1 MIRFNPTRPFFSSLT
16 CLSCI
21 ILMTLGLGFFS
32 SSAQAFCG
40 FYVAKANSQL
50 FNRASTVVVAR
61 KDHNTVITMAAD
73 YQGEAK
79 DFALVVP
86 VPEILEKG
94 QIHVAS
100 KALVEHLDAFTA
112 PRLVEYFDRNP
123 CEPEIAFSQAWMRMD
138 ASPEEFNILEDAPL
152 GVTIEAQYQVEEY
165 DILILSAKQSSGLQT
180 WLDANGYQVP
190 AKAQKVLASYIKQ
203 GMKFFV
209 AKINLEQQDRL
220 GIQKLRPLQM
230 AFSSKR
236 FMLPIRLGTVNAQQ
250 DQEMFV
256 LGLSTKGRIETTN
269 YRTIKIPTDIELP
282 LYTAEVFGD
291 FYKAMFTKAIEQDHG
306 VMLEYAWNIATCD
319 PCASQPLSN
328 SQLRQLGAYWLSQG
342 QTAGTTLGNTFVTR
356 LHLRYNANTFPEDL
370 MLQETG
376 DRSHFQGRYILRHPW
391 QGERKDCSKAAAYL
405 DSLPATF
412 EQQAQNIARLTGW
425 DISAIRDTMAQNGQ
439 PFETPEQATLWWQ
452 SLWDHPS

>member
-1 MIRFNPTRPFFSSLT
+1 MIQVNTASQLLSLLT
-16 CLSCI
+16 SLKFT
-21 ILMTLGLGFFS
+21 ILMIVMVIFFS

-50 FNRASTVVVAR
+50 FNQASTVVVAR

-73 YQGEAK
+73 YQGDAK
-79 DFALVVP
+79 DFALVIP

-94 QIHVAS
+94 QIHVAP
-100 KALVEHLDAFTA
+100 KALVEHLDAYTA

-123 CEPEIAFSQAWMRMD
+123 CATKVVFSEAFLRMD
-138 ASPEEFNILEDAPL
+138 ASPEEMDLVADASL

-180 WLDANGYQVP
+180 WLDAKGYQVP
-190 AKAQKVLASYIKQ
+190 AKARKVLASYIKQ

-209 AKINLEQQDRL
+209 AKINLEEQGRL

-230 AFSSKR
+230 AFTSKR

-269 YRTIKIPTDIELP
+269 YRTIKIPTNIELP
-282 LYTAEVFGD
+282 LYTAAVFGD
-291 FYKAMFTKAIEQDHG
+291 FYKAMFTQAIEQDHG

-328 SQLRQLGAYWLSQG
+328 SQLRQLGAYWLSPE
-342 QTAGTTLGNTFVTR
+342 QTAGTTMGNTFVTR
-356 LHLRYNANTFPEDL
+356 LHLRYNADTFPEDL

-391 QGERKDCSKAAAYL
+391 QGERKDCPKAATYL
-405 DSLPATF
+405 DRLPATF

-425 DISAIRDTMAQNGQ
+425 DINTIRDTMAQNGQ
-439 PFETPEQATLWWQ
+439 PFGTPEQPLLWWQ
-452 SLWDHPS
+452 SLWDNPN